1 MFSSI
6 LPVTDRLAIQLNYP
20 RVVSLVVAYCV
31 EETLSRQTSTTG
43 SITYSGV
50 ITLWLKLF
58 SQPTAPALQKAK
70 RGYLQR
76 IASGLTQLL
85 ANVSNS
91 SQETSGNKVTSS
103 KSAYISDKQSNAA
116 KRDNEVIPATANRTY
131 VESAEVSTF
140 NNDVK
145 LSSSTSVLSD
155 DEVCCCHTSQM
166 YICLCFMT
174 C

>member
-6 LPVTDRLAIQLNYP
+6 LPVIDRLVIQLNYP

-76 IASGLTQLL
+76 IASGLTHLSD
-85 ANVSNS
+85 NVSNS

-103 KSAYISDKQSNAA
+103 KSAYVSDIQSNGA
-116 KRDNEVIPATANRTY
+116 KRDNEVIPA
-131 VESAEVSTF
+131 ESNEVSTF

>member
-1 MFSSI
+1 M
-6 LPVTDRLAIQLNYP
+6 NYS

-31 EETLSRQTSTTG
+31 EETLSKQTSTTG

-76 IASGLTQLL
+76 IASGLTHLL

-103 KSAYISDKQSNAA
+103 KSAYISDKQSNGA
-116 KRDNEVIPATANRTY
+116 KRDNEVIPA
-131 VESAEVSTF
+131 ESDEVSTF

-145 LSSSTSVLSD
+145 LSSSTSVLPD
-155 DEVCCCHTSQM
+155 DEVCCFYTSQM
-166 YICLCFMT
+166 CIYSELTFIFVL
-174 C
+174 